1 METHMGMNTVS
12 STYLKFLA
20 REIFTLVGEERYQ
33 ELDSILGNMDPTA
46 QTEVEMVALL
56 RYSYLARNH
65 LINYHIY
72 LDQEAQEL
80 LRRGLDVEKILHGLP
95 LYSIDRY
102 P

>member
-1 METHMGMNTVS
+1 MNTVS

-33 ELDSILGNMDPTA
+33 ELDSILGNMDPTT

-56 RYSYLARNH
+56 RYTYLARNH
-65 LINYHIY
+65 LVNYHIY
-72 LDQEAQEL
+72 LGQVAQEL

>member
-20 REIFTLVGEERYQ
+20 REIFTLVGDERYQ
-33 ELDSILGNMDPTA
+33 ELDSILGNMDPTT

-72 LDQEAQEL
+72 LDQVAQEL

>member
-1 METHMGMNTVS
+1 MEADLGIDNVS

-20 REIFTLVGEERYQ
+20 REIFTLVGEERYL
-33 ELDSILGNMDPTA
+33 ELDAILGNMQPAA
-46 QTEVEMVALL
+46 QDVVEMVALL

-65 LINYHIY
+65 LSNWHIY
-72 LDQEAQEL
+72 LDQVAQEL
-80 LRRGLDVEKILHGLP
+80 EARGLDSAKILHGLP

>member
-1 METHMGMNTVS
+1 METHLGMNDM
-12 STYLKFLA
+12 STHLKFLA
-20 REIFTLVGEERYQ
+20 REIFTLVGDERYQ

-65 LINYHIY
+65 LVNYHIY
-72 LDQEAQEL
+72 LDQVAQEL

>member
-1 METHMGMNTVS
+1 METHLGIDNVS
-12 STYLKFLA
+12 STHLKFLA

-33 ELDSILGNMDPTA
+33 ELDSILGNMDPTT

-72 LDQEAQEL
+72 LDQVAQEL

>member
-1 METHMGMNTVS
+1 MNTVS

-33 ELDSILGNMDPTA
+33 ELDSILGNMDPTT

-56 RYSYLARNH
+56 RYTYLARNH
-65 LINYHIY
+65 LVNYHIY
-72 LDQEAQEL
+72 LDQVAQEL
-80 LRRGLDVEKILHGLP
+80 LRRGLDVEKILHDLP